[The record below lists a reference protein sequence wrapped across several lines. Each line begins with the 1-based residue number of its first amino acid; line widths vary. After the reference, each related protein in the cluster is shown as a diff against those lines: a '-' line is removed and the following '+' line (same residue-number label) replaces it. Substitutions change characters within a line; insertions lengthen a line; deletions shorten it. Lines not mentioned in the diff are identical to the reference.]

1 MVAERGPCRK
11 ARFGRIFAPG
21 EQRRRMTDT
30 SVFAPGLFA
39 GRHILITGGATGI
52 GFGIAEELGRL
63 GARVTIA
70 SRDTA
75 RLDAAVTRLHA
86 AGIDAKARQ
95 LNIRDNAAVEA
106 IFADLASADDLPD
119 ALVNNAGGQFS
130 APALETSA
138 SGFRAILD
146 LNLQGTWQMCRA
158 YGAAL
163 VAAKKPGRIVNI
175 VFAHCGAMPDFAAAA
190 AARAGMVN
198 LTRTLALEWGR
209 HSILVNAIGPGTIAT
224 EALGQYENAEEWR
237 RAVAKQ
243 PVPRLGTPRDV
254 ALAAA
259 YLLSPAG
266 DFVTGTLL
274 RVDGGETLLARDA
287 ES

>member
-1 MVAERGPCRK
+1 
-11 ARFGRIFAPG
+11 
-21 EQRRRMTDT
+21 MTDT

-39 GRHILITGGATGI
+39 GRHVLVTGGGSGI

-63 GARVTIA
+63 GARITLA
-70 SRDTA
+70 ARDAA
-75 RLDAAVTRLHA
+75 RLDAAVARLRA
-86 AGIDAKARQ
+86 QGIDAARRP

-106 IFADLASADDLPD
+106 LFAELAAAGDLPD
-119 ALVNNAGGQFS
+119 ALVNNAGGQFA

-138 SGFRAILD
+138 NGFRAILD
-146 LNLQGTWQMCRA
+146 LNLQGSWQMCRA
-158 YGAAL
+158 YAAAL

-209 HSILVNAIGPGTIAT
+209 HGILVNAIGPGTVET
-224 EALGQYENAEEWR
+224 EALGQYQNAEDWR